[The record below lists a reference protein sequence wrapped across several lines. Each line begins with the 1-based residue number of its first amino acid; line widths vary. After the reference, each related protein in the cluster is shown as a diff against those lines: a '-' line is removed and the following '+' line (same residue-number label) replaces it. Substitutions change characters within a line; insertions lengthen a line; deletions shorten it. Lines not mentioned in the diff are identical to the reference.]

1 MKHAVAS
8 VLTFLLVV
16 ASVGETRVVAQTRP
30 AGPSRAAV
38 VQPAPAPA
46 PGAVPIESDS
56 RETRN
61 QLQQIMQRYPPDLG
75 RILRMDPT
83 MMQNP
88 GYLAQYP
95 ALAAFLAA
103 HPEVVHN
110 PRFYLD
116 FVRDDYDY
124 SQPQDA
130 RTSAINM
137 WRDLTGG
144 FWILT
149 GMALVAAT
157 ITWLIKTT
165 LNHRRWLRVSRV
177 QTEVHNKLL
186 DRFAGTGD
194 LLTYVQTPAGR
205 RFLEAAPIPLDAGP
219 VETRPLAAP
228 LGRILLSVQAGV
240 VLAVGG
246 LGFQLVSGSVIEEV
260 AQGLSVIGV
269 LAMAFGVGFIL
280 SGVVSYVMSRRLGL
294 LEPPALVAARERAE
308 TAAD

>member
-1 MKHAVAS
+1 MKRAITSALALWLAMGHLGAVRIA
-8 VLTFLLVV
+8 
-16 ASVGETRVVAQTRP
+16 AQIRP
-30 AGPSRAAV
+30 AGQSRAAV
-38 VQPAPAPA
+38 GQPPPATAPA
-46 PGAVPIESDS
+46 VSLESDS
-56 RETRN
+56 RETRS

-83 MMQNP
+83 LLQSP
-88 GYLAQYP
+88 TYLAQYP
-95 ALAAFLAA
+95 ALSSFLAA

-110 PRFYLD
+110 PRYYLE
-116 FVRDDYDY
+116 FVRDTYDY
-124 SQPQDA
+124 REPQDA

-137 WRDLTGG
+137 WRGFTEG
-144 FWILT
+144 FWILA
-149 GMALVAAT
+149 GMTLVAAT
-157 ITWLIKTT
+157 LYWLVKTT

-228 LGRILLSVQAGV
+228 LSRILLSVQAGI
-240 VLAVGG
+240 VLAIGG
-246 LGFQLVSGSVIEEV
+246 AGFQLVSGNVIEEL
-260 AQGLSVIGV
+260 AQGLSIIGV

-280 SGVVSYVMSRRLGL
+280 SGVVSYLISRRLGL
-294 LEPPALVAARERAE
+294 LESPGLLTARERSEAG
-308 TAAD
+308 AD